1 MVESIP
7 LSPRPAGEIIAELN
21 TRLEAA
27 LAPFVR
33 IAPFAILDFPDHA
46 NVGDSAIWLGTA
58 SFFARYG
65 QRPAY
70 TSSLHT
76 HDEGALQKTVKDGVI
91 FLHGG
96 GNFGT
101 LWPAHQDFRLRV
113 LERFPEHPIIQLP
126 QSIHFENEN
135 EAAATARA
143 IERHGNFTL
152 FLRDQPSLEFAQR
165 HFQCE
170 SVLAPDMAFGMP
182 RPTRRSPDHK
192 IFCLLRTDKEKA
204 IDSDGLEH
212 DAVSED
218 WLDENRKQMRRTR
231 MVSKMLGVADPGGSA
246 FRTFHNLATA
256 RVKRGI
262 DQLSSGRV
270 VITDRLHA
278 HILSTLVGIPHVT
291 LDNSYRKLGNFIDA
305 WTGSL
310 ENHRSATNLPDAFRE
325 ARSLLA
331 KELAA

>member
-1 MVESIP
+1 MVESTP

-21 TRLEAA
+21 TRLEAT

-33 IAPFAILDFPDHA
+33 NAPFALLDFPDHS
-46 NVGDSAIWLGTA
+46 NVGDSAIWLGTT

-70 TSSLHT
+70 TSSLYT
-76 HDEGALQKTVKDGVI
+76 HDDSALKKAVKSGVI

-113 LERFPEHPIIQLP
+113 LERFPGHSVIQLP
-126 QSIHFENEN
+126 QSIHFENE
-135 EAAATARA
+135 EDAAETARA
-143 IERHGNFTL
+143 IERHGDFTL
-152 FLRDQPSLEFAQR
+152 FLRDLPSLEFAQR

-170 SVLAPDMAFGMP
+170 SVLAPDMAFGMRLP
-182 RPTRRSPDHK
+182 ARRSPIHE

-204 IDSDGLEH
+204 VDTDRLEPG
-212 DAVSED
+212 AVAED
-218 WLDENRKQMRRTR
+218 WLNENRAQMRRAR
-231 MVSKMLGVADPGGSA
+231 MVSKLIGVADPGGSA
-246 FRTFHNLATA
+246 FRTFQNLATA

-262 DQLSSGRV
+262 EQLSSGRV

-278 HILSTLVGIPHVT
+278 HILSTLAGIPHVT

-310 ENHRSATNLPDAFRE
+310 DNHRSASTLPDAFRE